1 MKLSMDSLGSRATD
15 EEHLKKQFDE
25 IKEMISVLSKPS

>member
-1 MKLSMDSLGSRATD
+1 MKLSIDSLGSRAEN
-15 EEHLKKQFDE
+15 EEHLKEQFDE